1 MEPSEL
7 FVAPAQHVL
16 LTAGVDKPGR
26 GLLTG
31 EDYAAPVTL
40 DPSRFV
46 DGLGDSEVLTEIRR
60 EQIALQIKG
69 AAARVVHRALVA
81 PHTYGSVPLSL
92 VG

>member
-1 MEPSEL
+1 MEPTEL

-16 LTAGVDKPGR
+16 LTAGVDKSGR

-40 DPSRFV
+40 DPSPSV
-46 DGLGDSEVLTEIRR
+46 DGLGDS
-60 EQIALQIKG
+60 
-69 AAARVVHRALVA
+69 ARVVHRALVMTNV
-81 PHTYGSVPLSL
+81 PHIYGSVPLSL